1 MHSLGIFANPNN
13 PSALGAVQN
22 ILQVAEQRSMAC
34 VLDDALRN
42 LPQFKEAPAF
52 STAQPEAILA
62 LGGDGT
68 ILRAA
73 ALAVPMDVP
82 VLGVNF
88 GRVGFMSAIS
98 HQEIPAALEKL
109 QKGQFLVER
118 KKPLTRQMMSL
129 KNIRSQLTIRQM
141 LLRK

>member
-52 STAQPEAILA
+52 STAQRAIL
-62 LGGDGT
+62 
-68 ILRAA
+68 
-73 ALAVPMDVP
+73 P
-82 VLGVNF
+82 
-88 GRVGFMSAIS
+88 
-98 HQEIPAALEKL
+98 
-109 QKGQFLVER
+109 
-118 KKPLTRQMMSL
+118 
-129 KNIRSQLTIRQM
+129 
-141 LLRK
+141 

>member
-62 LGGDGT
+62 LGGDRDDPAGGGPGSPYGC
-68 ILRAA
+68 A
-73 ALAVPMDVP
+73 
-82 VLGVNF
+82 
-88 GRVGFMSAIS
+88 GF
-98 HQEIPAALEKL
+98 
-109 QKGQFLVER
+109 R
-118 KKPLTRQMMSL
+118 R
-129 KNIRSQLTIRQM
+129 
-141 LLRK
+141 